1 MNNLKRTL
9 TVLKCISALSGI
21 VGLLTGPLIFG
32 LYILKESNNE
42 INGFAVSAMI
52 YAFIIVSM
60 NIYVD
65 FAEKRSW

>member
-1 MNNLKRTL
+1 MNNLERVFT
-9 TVLKCISALSGI
+9 TLKCVSALFGI
-21 VGLLTGPLIFG
+21 VGVIMGPLVFG
-32 LYILKESNNE
+32 LYLIKESNNE

-65 FAEKRSW
+65 FTEKRSW

>member
-1 MNNLKRTL
+1 MNNLEKAVTA
-9 TVLKCISALSGI
+9 LKCISALSGI
-21 VGLLTGPLIFG
+21 VGVIMGPLIFG
-32 LYILKESNNE
+32 LYLIKESNNE

-65 FAEKRSW
+65 FTEKRSW

>member
-1 MNNLKRTL
+1 MNNLEKVF

-21 VGLLTGPLIFG
+21 AGVIIGPLIFG
-32 LYILKESNNE
+32 LYLIKESNNE
-42 INGFAVSAMI
+42 INGFAVSAMM
-52 YAFIIVSM
+52 YAFIIVSL

>member
-1 MNNLKRTL
+1 MNNLTKAI
-9 TVLKCISALSGI
+9 TVFKCISALTGI

-32 LYILKESNNE
+32 LYLIKESNNE

-60 NIYVD
+60 NLYID
-65 FAEKRSW
+65 FSERRSW

>member
-1 MNNLKRTL
+1 MNNLEKVF
-9 TVLKCISALSGI
+9 TVFKCISALTGI

-32 LYILKESNNE
+32 LYLIKESNNE

-60 NIYVD
+60 NLYVD
-65 FAEKRSW
+65 FMEKRSW